1 MTPDQDVHPVSG
13 ARNHRPVIAIVGS
26 VGIPAKYGGF
36 ETLVENLVRYH
47 ARKSL
52 PGALTV
58 YCSSRAYADR
68 PSHYEGAEL
77 RYIPLDANGIS
88 SVIYDA
94 ISIFRAIIQRADVI
108 MVLGVSGALIL
119 PVARLFSRAKFV
131 VNIDGLEWRREK
143 WSRAASLFLKF
154 SERLA
159 VHFADTV
166 IADNGGIVD
175 HVAEAYGAKA
185 IEIPYGGDNAL
196 LGAGNASA
204 RSDASPYSLML
215 CRIEPENNVHLILAA
230 FAKTER
236 KLVAV
241 GNWQSSA
248 YGRSLADQYRGVPN
262 IKILDP
268 VYEPKALYA
277 LRHHASAYIHGH
289 SAGGTNPSLVEMM
302 ILGKPVL
309 AYDCVYNRYTTEN
322 SARYF
327 DSEATLATLVNS
339 SEWPLDDAEGLT
351 MRDIASRR
359 YTWDIVGRQ
368 YFDVML
374 ER

>member
-1 MTPDQDVHPVSG
+1 MIQDNDTQRVSG
-13 ARNHRPVIAIVGS
+13 ARNRRPKIAIVGS

-47 ARKSL
+47 TRKSL

-58 YCSSRAYADR
+58 YCSSHAYSDR

-77 RYIPLDANGIS
+77 RYIPLDANGVS

-94 ISIFRAIIQRADVI
+94 VSIFRAIAQRVDVI
-108 MVLGVSGALIL
+108 LVLGVSGALVL
-119 PVARLFSRAKFV
+119 PLARLFSPAKFV

-159 VHFADTV
+159 VRFADTV

-185 IEIPYGGDNAL
+185 VEIPYGGDNAL
-196 LGAGNASA
+196 LGADDVSESS
-204 RSDASPYSLML
+204 RLSPYSLML

-230 FAKTER
+230 FAQSER
-236 KLVAV
+236 QLIAV

-248 YGRSLADQYRGVPN
+248 YGRSLADRYRDVPN
-262 IKILDP
+262 IEILDP
-268 VYEPKALYA
+268 IYEPKALYA
-277 LRHHASAYIHGH
+277 LRHNASAYIHGH

-322 SARYF
+322 RAQYFESESA
-327 DSEATLATLVNS
+327 LASIINS
-339 SEWPLDDAEGLT
+339 GEWPLSEAEGHT
-351 MRDIASRR
+351 MQEIASRR
-359 YTWDIVGRQ
+359 YTWDVVGQQ

-374 ER
+374 SR